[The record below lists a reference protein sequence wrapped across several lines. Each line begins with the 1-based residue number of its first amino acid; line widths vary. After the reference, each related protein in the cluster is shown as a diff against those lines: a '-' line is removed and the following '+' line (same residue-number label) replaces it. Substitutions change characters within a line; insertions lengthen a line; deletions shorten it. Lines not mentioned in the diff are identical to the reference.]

1 MLDGYE
7 SPINIFIKNDM
18 NDIIEERDN
27 FITTRIIEE
36 VGLDINKDELIKAL
50 AYDRDQYNR
59 GYINGEI
66 AGYKRGYED
75 ALEKMD
81 ARLKELIS
89 FLDSKKEVNDGSD
102 KEIT

>member
-18 NDIIEERDN
+18 NNIIEEHDN
-27 FITTRIIEE
+27 VITTRIIEE

-66 AGYKRGYED
+66 AGYKHGYND

-81 ARLKELIS
+81 SRLKELIS
-89 FLDSKKEVNDGSD
+89 FLDSKKEANDG
-102 KEIT
+102 TR

>member
-1 MLDGYE
+1 MIDGYE
-7 SPINIFIKNDM
+7 SPINMFVKKTAD
-18 NDIIEERDN
+18 DILEERDN
-27 FITTRIIEE
+27 AITAKIIEE
-36 VGLDINKDELIKAL
+36 IALDINKEELLKAL
-50 AYDRDQYNR
+50 AYDRDQYNK

-66 AGYKRGYED
+66 AGYRRGYED
-75 ALEKMD
+75 AFEKMD